1 MAKLH
6 IWHRYIGVTVS
17 LFVIIL
23 STTGLFLN
31 FSDTLRLNTSHT
43 STSWLLDHYNIGN
56 FSVNSFQID
65 DQLVSQASNF
75 IYLDGHYAL
84 NLDETLVGALNL
96 SEYILLATQ
105 TSLVVIDHAGEIMD
119 EIGKFTGLPEN
130 PLGISITEDGHPVI
144 RGINTY
150 WKGSNELSAW
160 QPLNGPHPKWV
171 APTETPN
178 KINNLIQEHARSN
191 EINYE
196 RVLLDLH
203 SGRLLGTW
211 GQNIMSISAVLLLVL
226 AITGI
231 FIWLRKKPN
240 Q

>member
-6 IWHRYIGVTVS
+6 IWHRYIGITVS

-23 STTGLFLN
+23 SATGLFLN
-31 FSDTLRLNTSHT
+31 FSDTLKLNKNHIS
-43 STSWLLDHYNIGN
+43 SSWLLNQYNIGN
-56 FSVNSFQID
+56 FSVSSFQTND
-65 DQLVSQASNF
+65 HLVSQASNF
-75 IYLDGHYAL
+75 VYLNGHYAL
-84 NLDETLVGALNL
+84 NLKETLVGALNI

-105 TSLVVIDHAGEIMD
+105 TSLVVIDHDGEIID
-119 EIGKFTGLPEN
+119 EIGKFTGLPES
-130 PLGISITEDGHPVI
+130 PLGISITKDGHPVI

-160 QPLNGPHPKWV
+160 QPLRGPHPKWI

-178 KINNLIQEHARSN
+178 NIDILIQEHARSN

-203 SGRLLGTW
+203 SGRLLGAW
-211 GQNIMSISAVLLLVL
+211 GQNIMSISAILLLVL
-226 AITGI
+226 ALTGI
-231 FIWLRKKPN
+231 FIWLRKKPS

>member
-6 IWHRYIGVTVS
+6 IWHRYLGITVS

-23 STTGLFLN
+23 SATGLFLN
-31 FSDTLRLNTSHT
+31 FSDTLKLNKTHT
-43 STSWLLDHYNIGN
+43 NTSWLLDHYNIGD
-56 FSVNSFQID
+56 FSVSSFQTD
-65 DQLVSQASNF
+65 ELLVSQASNF
-75 IYLDGHYAL
+75 VYLNGHYAL
-84 NLDETLVGALNL
+84 NLKESLVGALNL

-105 TSLVVIDHAGEIMD
+105 TSLVVINNGGQIVD

-130 PLGISITEDGHPVI
+130 PLGISITDDGHPVI

-160 QPLNGPHPKWV
+160 QPLSGPHPKWV

-178 KINNLIQEHARSN
+178 NINTLIQKHARSN

-203 SGRLLGTW
+203 SGRLLGSW
-211 GQNIMSISAVLLLVL
+211 GQNIMSISAVLLLIL
-226 AITGI
+226 ALTGI

-240 Q
+240 

>member
-31 FSDTLRLNTSHT
+31 FSDTLKLNKSHT
-43 STSWLLDHYNIGN
+43 SSSWLLNHYNIGN
-56 FSVNSFQID
+56 FNVSSFQTD
-65 DQLVSQASNF
+65 NHLVSQASNF
-75 IYLDGHYAL
+75 VYLNGHYAL
-84 NLDETLVGALNL
+84 NLKESLVGALNL
-96 SEYILLATQ
+96 RKYILLATH
-105 TSLVVIDHAGEIMD
+105 TSLVVIDHDGQIID

-160 QPLNGPHPKWV
+160 QPLKGPHPKWI
-171 APTETPN
+171 APTETSN
-178 KINNLIQEHARSN
+178 HINTLIQKHARSH
-191 EINYE
+191 EINHE

-203 SGRLLGTW
+203 SGRLLGDW
-211 GQNIMSISAVLLLVL
+211 GQNIMSISAVLLLIL
-226 AITGI
+226 AVTGI
-231 FIWLRKKPN
+231 FIWLRKKPS
-240 Q
+240 